1 MCMTTFAV
9 IGGAGTVGGPIVDT
23 LRAGAPAGADVRVL
37 SRSSAAHPVDL
48 VTGAG
53 LDEALTG
60 CDVVIHAANGSPRRP
75 EPVLIDGTRRLVQAC
90 ASAGVRHLVCVS
102 IVGIEQVPSRYY
114 RAKLAQEEIVKTAAG
129 LPWTIVR
136 STQFHELIDVML
148 SALARWRLSPRSSA
162 RLQPVTA
169 REAGEATAAAAL
181 NPQPGRTVTV
191 GGPQRHDVSELARI
205 WARAR
210 HRRGLPVALPI
221 PGRVGRALRAGA
233 LACPHPDHSGSV
245 SFESWLTPRR

>member
-1 MCMTTFAV
+1 MGMTTFAV
-9 IGGAGTVGGPIVDT
+9 IGGAGTVGRPIVET
-23 LRAGAPAGADVRVL
+23 LRGSAPADADVRVL
-37 SRSSAAHPVDL
+37 SRSSAGYPVDL

-53 LDEALTG
+53 LAEALTG

-75 EPVLIDGTRRLVQAC
+75 EPVLVDGTRRLVQAC
-90 ASAGVRHLVCVS
+90 AGAGVGHIVCVS

-114 RAKLAQEEIVKTAAG
+114 RGKLAQEEIVKTAVG

-136 STQFHELIDVML
+136 STQFHELVEVAL
-148 SALARWRLSPRSSA
+148 SALGRWRLSPRASA
-162 RLQPVTA
+162 LLQPVAA

-181 NPQPGRTVTV
+181 DPQPGRTVTV
-191 GGPQRHDVSELARI
+191 GGPERRDVGELARI

-210 HRRGLPVALPI
+210 RRRGLPVALPI

-233 LACPHPDHSGSV
+233 LTCQHPDHSGSV
-245 SFESWLTPRR
+245 SFETWLTPRR